1 MARDTDDR
9 VLPAD
14 HGPLTAATARDNL
27 LQLVHLRW
35 IAAAGQVATIAI
47 VAWGLHIRL
56 PLMAMGIMVAVLLA
70 ANLLTLARLRWATPV
85 TNLELFLA
93 LSFDALVLTGL
104 LYLSGGTTNPFTSL
118 YLLQVI
124 LGAVLLETWAVWAMI
139 AVTFLCFAGLSETY
153 RPLELPSGGPHLLAL
168 YVRGALV
175 GFVLNAVL
183 LAIFITRINA
193 NLRNRDERLAALRQ
207 RAAEEDHIVRMGLL
221 ASGAAHELGTP
232 LATLDVILGDWRR
245 MPKLAADPEIAE
257 EIEDMRAEVARCKA
271 IVTGVLLSAG
281 QARGEAAGRSGLKA
295 YLSDIFEDWRAR
307 RTPADAVYDDKLAA
321 DPLIVADSALR
332 QAITNLLDN
341 AFEASPEGVWMR
353 AAQAGETLVIRI
365 QDAGPGFTPQALA
378 ELGRPYHST
387 KGRPGGGLG
396 LFLVVNVVRKLGRSL
411 EARNRDGLGAEV
423 TISLPL
429 AALAV
434 GEAA

>member
-1 MARDTDDR
+1 
-9 VLPAD
+9 
-14 HGPLTAATARDNL
+14 
-27 LQLVHLRW
+27 
-35 IAAAGQVATIAI
+35 
-47 VAWGLHIRL
+47 
-56 PLMAMGIMVAVLLA
+56 
-70 ANLLTLARLRWATPV
+70 
-85 TNLELFLA
+85 
-93 LSFDALVLTGL
+93 
-104 LYLSGGTTNPFTSL
+104 
-118 YLLQVI
+118 
-124 LGAVLLETWAVWAMI
+124 
-139 AVTFLCFAGLSETY
+139 
-153 RPLELPSGGPHLLAL
+153 
-168 YVRGALV
+168 
-175 GFVLNAVL
+175 
-183 LAIFITRINA
+183 
-193 NLRNRDERLAALRQ
+193 
-207 RAAEEDHIVRMGLL
+207 
-221 ASGAAHELGTP
+221 
-232 LATLDVILGDWRR
+232 

-396 LFLVVNVVRKLGRSL
+396 LFLVVNVVRKLGGSL

>member
-153 RPLELPSGGPHLLAL
+153 RPLELPPGGPHLLAL

-396 LFLVVNVVRKLGRSL
+396 LFLVVNVVRKLGGSL